1 MSMYYEMVQRGNL
14 RYRSL
19 KRISGPLVEPVSIA
33 EAKSHL
39 RIDQDFTDDD
49 LYIQNLISA
58 ARHHVETV
66 TDRTLIKSQ
75 WQMKLDTFP
84 SWDIE
89 LPRPPVMVG
98 NITVTYVPSS
108 GSYTPV
114 AFTNFRADMDSTP
127 AVIRPQW
134 NGTWPTCRG
143 AENDLVVTYWAGYGE
158 GPSDVPPPAKHSIL
172 MILAHWF
179 ANREAVVQGGM
190 NPVPMAV
197 EMMLGSINWGQYR

>member
-1 MSMYYEMVQRGNL
+1 MYYEESRRRGL

-19 KRISGPLVEPVSIA
+19 KRVSGPLVEPVTIS

-39 RIDQDFTDDD
+39 RIDKDFTDDD
-49 LYIQNLISA
+49 LYVQGLISA

-75 WQMKLDTFP
+75 WQMRLDTFP
-84 SWDIE
+84 AWDIE
-89 LPRPPVMVG
+89 LPKPPFMLGGVS
-98 NITVTYVPSS
+98 VTYVPTS
-108 GSYTPV
+108 GEAPITY
-114 AFTNFRADMDSTP
+114 TNFRTDMDSTP

-134 NGTWPTCRG
+134 NGMWPNCRG
-143 AENDLVVTYWAGYGE
+143 AEGDVTVTYWAGYGE
-158 GPSDVPPPAKHSIL
+158 SPNDVPAPVRHSML
-172 MILAHWF
+172 MLIGSWY

-197 EMMLGSINWGQYR
+197 EIMLGSINWGQYR